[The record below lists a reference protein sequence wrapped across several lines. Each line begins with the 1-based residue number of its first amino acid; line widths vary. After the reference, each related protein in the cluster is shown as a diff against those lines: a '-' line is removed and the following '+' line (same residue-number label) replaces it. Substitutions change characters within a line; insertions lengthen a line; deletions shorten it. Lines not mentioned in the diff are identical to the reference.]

1 MTKRRK
7 VTIVVIAIALVAAS
21 ATIASAITAS
31 TTTSGTS
38 MTSVKVVRSTIPQTF
53 TDDGGATT
61 ATNLGGART
70 TVKVPAGQKA
80 LLLIRFSADTAC
92 YGGTS
97 GGYDQCYVQVLVN
110 GNAAGP
116 GEVSFDNNNNNTEAV
131 TTSLRDAHAMEW
143 VKSVRAGTYTVQV
156 QVRTDDSPCCVVE
169 FDLDHWTLTVER
181 IRR

>member
-1 MTKRRK
+1 MTTRSK
-7 VTIVVIAIALVAAS
+7 VGVTLLAVVLVVAT
-21 ATIASAITAS
+21 ATISSAITAS
-31 TTTSGTS
+31 TTVSGKS
-38 MTSVKVVRSTIPQTF
+38 MTSVKVVQSTIAQTF

-61 ATNLGGART
+61 ATNLSGAGA

-110 GNAAGP
+110 GHVAAP

-143 VKSVRAGTYTVQV
+143 AKSVGAGTYDVQV
-156 QVRTDDSPCCVVE
+156 QVRTDDSPCCVIE
-169 FDLDHWTLTVER
+169 FDLDHWTLSVER

>member
-1 MTKRRK
+1 MTTRGK
-7 VTIVVIAIALVAAS
+7 LGVAALAVTLVVAT
-21 ATIASAITAS
+21 ATISSAITAS
-31 TTTSGTS
+31 TTVSGKS
-38 MTSVKVVRSTIPQTF
+38 MTAVKVVRSTFSQSF

-61 ATNLGGART
+61 ATDLSGAGT
-70 TVKVPAGQKA
+70 TVKVPTGQKA

-110 GNAAGP
+110 GNTAGP

-131 TTSLRDAHAMEW
+131 TTSLRDVHEMEW
-143 VKSVRAGTYTVQV
+143 VKSVGAGTYTVQV
-156 QVRTDDSPCCVVE
+156 QVRTDDSPCCQVE